1 MASPVTYSQII
12 RQILIEHTRIPYAHG
27 DIEFQTVFDDENQ
40 HYLLMLVGR
49 EGTRRVHGCLIH
61 LDIINDK
68 IWIQR
73 DGTEDG
79 VADNLLD
86 AGVQKNQIVLGF
98 QPPDIRPYTEFA
110 AA

>member
-1 MASPVTYSQII
+1 MPA
-12 RQILIEHTRIPYAHG
+12 RL
-27 DIEFQTVFDDENQ
+27 

-49 EGTRRVHGCLIH
+49 DGTRRVHGCLIH
-61 LDIINDK
+61 LDIIDDK

-79 VADNLLD
+79 VADDLLN
-86 AGVQKNQIVLGF
+86 AGISKNQIVLGF

-110 AA
+110 AG